1 MNLYHRGT
9 PAFDMALLLPARE
22 DTSSQLLTSYSA
34 IHDKSV
40 LIHPGEYVYV
50 SEDHEQVM
58 GCYSSPDSTSFWDIV
73 SLPDFANTSGTV
85 GVSTYNQQWLDMFAY
100 TEDMH
105 FSVLGSTDGVSLER
119 IDINAPTQN
128 SMNWHS
134 AASTVGYG
142 TPGYQNSQFSLSNV
156 IADEFT
162 IDPEVFSPD
171 LDGYHDYTT
180 ISYLLGS
187 GGYVATL
194 RIYDQAGRL
203 ERFL

>member
-1 MNLYHRGT
+1 
-9 PAFDMALLLPARE
+9 
-22 DTSSQLLTSYSA
+22 
-34 IHDKSV
+34 
-40 LIHPGEYVYV
+40 
-50 SEDHEQVM
+50 
-58 GCYSSPDSTSFWDIV
+58 
-73 SLPDFANTSGTV
+73 
-85 GVSTYNQQWLDMFAY
+85 
-100 TEDMH
+100 
-105 FSVLGSTDGVSLER
+105 
-119 IDINAPTQN
+119 
-128 SMNWHS
+128 MNWHS

-156 IADEFT
+156 IADDFT

-203 ERFL
+203 ERFLVNNQTLGTSGSFTWDGTDDKGAKVNVGIHIIYFELIGINGDVLQFKKPVVVGAKL